1 MYILEN
7 LPSFSLI
14 EERTL
19 NGTPLV
25 EVIFPDGTSD
35 NLVLNKYE
43 DMEGHFI
50 GHLENEPDACV
61 AMVNHPEHAELTIL
75 SNRVVGSTMYKW
87 YNNGDVELVPEVFS
101 NGLERDEVM
110 ERNIEDDEPIVD
122 QAEEVE
128 EGIIENL
135 LSAAQ
140 AKSVPKTA
148 KLQIKVWSIV

>member
-1 MYILEN
+1 MLLEA
-7 LPSFSLI
+7 LPSFTLV
-14 EERTL
+14 EERST
-19 NGTPLV
+19 NDSPLV
-25 EVIFPDGTSD
+25 KITFADGSTD

-61 AMVNHPEHAELTIL
+61 AMVNHPEHAEFTVL

-87 YNNGDVELVPEVFS
+87 YNNGNVELVPEIFS

-128 EGIIENL
+128 EGKIENL